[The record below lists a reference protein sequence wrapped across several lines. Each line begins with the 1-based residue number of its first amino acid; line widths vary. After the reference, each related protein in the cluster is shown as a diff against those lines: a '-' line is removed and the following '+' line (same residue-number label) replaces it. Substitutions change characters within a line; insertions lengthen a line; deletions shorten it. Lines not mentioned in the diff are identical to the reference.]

1 MADPQKPLKYIE
13 IKRSF
18 ESLASETRVRTKQ
31 SQATLERLAKHLAR
45 QKPKDGPEFERVEFL
60 KDFVVKTADANESVL
75 KLIGSIHK
83 GLNDIYE
90 DAEQLCN
97 VAFLQDRVKDQ
108 SEVIIM
114 LMNHRDEL
122 IKQLYE
128 KRSRDQEHN

>member
-1 MADPQKPLKYIE
+1 MEEPQKPLKYIE

-18 ESLASETRVRTKQ
+18 ETLASETRIRTKQ

-75 KLIGSIHK
+75 KLLGMIHK
-83 GLNDIYE
+83 GLTDIYE
-90 DAEQLCN
+90 DVEALCN

-108 SEVIIM
+108 SEVILM
-114 LMNHRDEL
+114 LMAHRDEL

-128 KRSRDQEHN
+128 KRGGDTKYN